1 MKTLEEYAISRIE
14 TLEEQVQELK
24 LLLGIARHEHKQKET
39 IIQTLREHTEEKD
52 NYICVYVW
60 KSDKHYETIKNTLI
74 GEPKEETKETKEN
87 E

>member
-14 TLEEQVQELK
+14 QLEEQVKELK
-24 LLLGIARHEHKQKET
+24 LLLGITKHEHDQKEA
-39 IIQTLREHTEEKD
+39 IIQTLRDHTEEKE

-60 KSDKHYETIKNTLI
+60 KSDKHYETIKHTLI